1 MATANA
7 AASGEFMI
15 GGDLRVTRLGFGAM
29 RITGKGIWDQPS
41 DPAEAR
47 RTLAALPDLGI
58 DLIDT
63 ADSYGPFVSEDLIA
77 EVLSPYKGMTIATKG
92 GLTRHGPDIWK
103 PLGRPEY
110 LRQCVLMSLRR
121 LKLERIDLWQLHR
134 IDPKVPAEEQ
144 FGEIAAMRKE
154 GLIRHV
160 GLSEVRRRDRGGS
173 QALPGDD
180 GAEPLQPRRPQK
192 RGGAG
197 LLREEWHW
205 FHPLGAAVGRIAG
218 AAGLRA
224 DRDRGQ
230 AGHGT
235 EPGGAGLGAEAVTGD
250 DPHSR
255 HRQCRPPAGERRGC
269 HDHADRSRV
278 RSFGRAGAGGVARP
292 TALRG
297 VFWFFFAKKNKHFF
311 L

>member
-1 MATANA
+1 MATVSA

-29 RITGKGIWDQPS
+29 RITGRGIWDQPA
-41 DPAEAR
+41 DPAEAK

-77 EVLSPYKGMTIATKG
+77 EVLSPYKGITIATKG

-103 PLGRPEY
+103 PVGRPEY

-160 GLSEVRRRDRGGS
+160 GLSEVSVAEIEAAQKHFPVTTVQNRYNLVDRKSEAVLDYCEKHGIGFIPWAPLSGGSLARQGSALTEIAAKLGTGPSQVALAWVRRRHHH
-173 QALPGDD
+173 
-180 GAEPLQPRRPQK
+180 AERPRVR
-192 RGGAG
+192 GAG
-197 LLREEWHW
+197 
-205 FHPLGAAVGRIAG
+205 
-218 AAGLRA
+218 
-224 DRDRGQ
+224 
-230 AGHGT
+230 
-235 EPGGAGLGAEAVTGD
+235 
-250 DPHSR
+250 
-255 HRQCRPPAGERRGC
+255 C
-269 HDHADRSRV
+269 
-278 RSFGRAGAGGVARP
+278 ARP
-292 TALRG
+292 RGLARRTALMRPS
-297 VFWFFFAKKNKHFF
+297 AAP
-311 L
+311 